1 MASDEK
7 VTDSKAN
14 AMVAQAVT
22 LYNGMLL
29 ENFESGSAAYDE
41 WIEEFRVRVHQKAV
55 TLVTL
60 AARQAESRG
69 DHEGMLRATQKL
81 IAWNPWDEQAT
92 RWEMRAFARQGNFG
106 AALARYEALRDVLGT
121 ALDTEPGK
129 PLQAYAQTLRDAA
142 GDRSAPVE
150 RRRARAAGN
159 LPTSSTPFFGRKR
172 ELAIVLDKL
181 NDGEQRLIT
190 IVGLGGSG
198 KTRLALTC
206 AHAVADHFVD
216 GAWFVNLASITA
228 PHHDP
233 AVMRRLILQKIA
245 TVFKLSLNPRIHV
258 FDQLA
263 EYMKGRHAL
272 LVLDNMEHLL
282 AGGDIVAELLRE
294 MPQGGIITPPTML
307 QTLLIRG

>member
-1 MASDEK
+1 MAIYSANFLGGFRIYSGKSLITSFKSRKERALLALLFLRQGVRLERTAIAGLLWSDSLEKRALKNLRVELSRLRRTLGEAALDKPIIGANNQHIWLENREAIESDIWQFEAAHKVVTTMAPDEK

-106 AALARYEALRDVLGT
+106 AALARYEALRDVLDN
-121 ALDTEPGK
+121 ALDVEPGK

-142 GDRSAPVE
+142 SDRSAPVE
-150 RRRARAAGN
+150 RRRARVAGK
-159 LPTSSTPFFGRKR
+159 LTGQQH
-172 ELAIVLDKL
+172 AIFRPE
-181 NDGEQRLIT
+181 N
-190 IVGLGGSG
+190 
-198 KTRLALTC
+198 
-206 AHAVADHFVD
+206 
-216 GAWFVNLASITA
+216 VN
-228 PHHDP
+228 
-233 AVMRRLILQKIA
+233 
-245 TVFKLSLNPRIHV
+245 
-258 FDQLA
+258 
-263 EYMKGRHAL
+263 
-272 LVLDNMEHLL
+272 
-282 AGGDIVAELLRE
+282 
-294 MPQGGIITPPTML
+294 
-307 QTLLIRG
+307 